1 MVTKR
6 DIRELAQFECEG
18 NDCAL
23 TFYFQPQTP
32 RNKSHR
38 EEAILAKDLVRQA
51 LRESDKH
58 GGSTVIKADLQR
70 ILDVAERLHGNQA
83 RAKAIF
89 ACGAKQFWR
98 EFDLPA
104 ELSATQIFVNKRFH
118 LAPLVALQDAQP
130 RLCVPVFD
138 RKRARIFEVNEDEV
152 VEREAFFHPLPR
164 RGRGDGF
171 GGYDAGHSERSVNDE
186 VLHHWKDLAAHL
198 LEGYEK
204 GNFDYLAFACLD
216 TNWNEFEGH
225 LHPYLKKA
233 CLGHFVA
240 ELGTVTPE
248 YVRSESL
255 KILRQSRQE
264 RTIGTLHELLDQARS
279 NGRGVTGLRR
289 VLRSLE
295 MGEALSLLL
304 DENYRA
310 RAIECTNCG
319 HLDAHLVRFCP
330 VCGRATR
337 ELEDVCEAII
347 PMAIR
352 RDVELIY
359 VKDQPE
365 FDRVGNIGALLR
377 FRADQS
383 AGGSTSRAS

>member
-138 RKRARIFEVNEDEV
+138 RKRAREDEV
-152 VEREAFFHPLPR
+152 IEREAFFHPLPR

-248 YVRSESL
+248 YV
-255 KILRQSRQE
+255 
-264 RTIGTLHELLDQARS
+264 RS